1 MLLESIAKRRK
12 MLDLTQAQLAEKAE
26 VSQSMIAKIEA
37 GKLNPSY
44 ENATEI
50 FNALDSLEKEKSI
63 KASKIMHKDIITVKT
78 SNYIEDVIKILKQ
91 KGISQLPVFES
102 NHLVGLVTEK
112 EIIDNLDIPD
122 LGSNR
127 VSLIMKDAPPTISE
141 DTPIKVVSELLKY
154 SDIVIVYRKAQLVG
168 VITKADL
175 LKTI

>member
-1 MLLESIAKRRK
+1 
-12 MLDLTQAQLAEKAE
+12 
-26 VSQSMIAKIEA
+26 
-37 GKLNPSY
+37 
-44 ENATEI
+44 
-50 FNALDSLEKEKSI
+50 
-63 KASKIMHKDIITVKT
+63 MHKDIITVKT